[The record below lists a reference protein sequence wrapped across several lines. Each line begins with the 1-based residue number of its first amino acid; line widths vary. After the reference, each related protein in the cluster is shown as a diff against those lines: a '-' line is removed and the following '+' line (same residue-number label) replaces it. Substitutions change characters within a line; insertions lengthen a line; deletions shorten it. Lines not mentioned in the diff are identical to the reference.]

1 MSWIRIILTF
11 RDWYLKKQIMNMIQE
26 KNVKARWPN
35 SDDLHISGS
44 DDDQRDIDDE
54 K

>member
-1 MSWIRIILTF
+1 
-11 RDWYLKKQIMNMIQE
+11 MIQE
-26 KNVKARWPN
+26 KKNVEARWPN

-44 DDDQRDIDDE
+44 DDNQRDIDDE